1 MDRKSHLKTVRESV
15 QLGVKTIH
23 VMDEDETEQ
32 NTANGE
38 KKKRREKRPFQ
49 LLEGSRS
56 GNTE

>member
-1 MDRKSHLKTVRESV
+1 
-15 QLGVKTIH
+15 
-23 VMDEDETEQ
+23 MDEDETEQ